1 MLSVKAVQKFPHTF
15 HTATFIE
22 SWETERERER
32 GKRREWGEFKRV
44 NDLYEKN
51 REIQGKKETER

>member
-32 GKRREWGEFKRV
+32 EREESEENGGKLERV
-44 NDLYEKN
+44 GDLYEKN
-51 REIQGKKETER
+51 RE